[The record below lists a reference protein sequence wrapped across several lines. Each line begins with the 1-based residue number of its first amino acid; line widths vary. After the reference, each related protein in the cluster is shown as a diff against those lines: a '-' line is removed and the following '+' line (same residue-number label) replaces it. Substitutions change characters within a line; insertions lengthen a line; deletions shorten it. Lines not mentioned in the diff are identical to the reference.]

1 MLTWAKSP
9 AAQSD
14 HECAL
19 SPNLAEKDT
28 HNLQESFECAVHGE
42 DKDNR
47 EDHPCGNRNDNSNE
61 DEACAGEGEVSSA
74 KAWVSVVRLGKSTK
88 MTSIPLTN

>member
-14 HECAL
+14 HERAL
-19 SPNLAEKDT
+19 SPELVEKDARD
-28 HNLQESFECAVHGE
+28 LQASFEIAVRGE
-42 DKDNR
+42 DEDNM
-47 EDHPCGNRNDNSNE
+47 EDHPSGNGNDNSDE

-74 KAWVSVVRLGKSTK
+74 KAWVSVACLGKSTR
-88 MTSIPLTN
+88 MTSIPLTD